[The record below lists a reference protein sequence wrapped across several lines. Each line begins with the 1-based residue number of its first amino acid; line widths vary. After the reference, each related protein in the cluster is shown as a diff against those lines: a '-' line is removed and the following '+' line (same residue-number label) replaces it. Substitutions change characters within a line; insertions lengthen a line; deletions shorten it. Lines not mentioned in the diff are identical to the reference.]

1 MPPLHVEATFH
12 TSLPQREGVTTIVLT
27 TLNVIGVLVGYMITM
42 LLARQLADDDF
53 EQYVGAIATLG
64 LLASLGEAGFGKY
77 GLRIVPVYVAG
88 DQPSPL
94 RGYLRFAYGGTLL
107 MSLLVGL
114 GVALMQI
121 PVLETNHRNVM
132 FLAIVSLPVVA
143 AAGVTIDLL
152 MAFQMATRATLIS
165 RVLVPLTTLAL
176 VGFTTIE
183 VGITPFRAVLCF
195 CIGSMV
201 GLIIAMSLLVG
212 RSRHYAEKVID
223 PSVRSTWARDSFS
236 YLVFYALIA
245 WLFRATLVVA
255 YHVPHQG
262 HEVAILAPAFET
274 GCLILLLAKATDKYY
289 QPTIALGIETSQ
301 WRRLTEMRRTRFW
314 VISTGVLMFLVVVI
328 FAGDE
333 ILMLYGERFSDSYVP
348 LCIVAFGSSVW
359 TLFSLSPTFLLFA
372 GERRTLL
379 SLLCIHAVGLV
390 VLLVLFFQ
398 AFGAA
403 GAAAAYAISISSFAI
418 SNLLFANRH
427 FRKLR
432 AQSMSRKRK
441 TRSPVA
447 SQNDS
452 QADRVPESKSPR

>member
-1 MPPLHVEATFH
+1 M
-12 TSLPQREGVTTIVLT
+12 TTILLT
-27 TLNVIGVLVGYMITM
+27 TLNVVGVLVGYIITM
-42 LLARQLADDDF
+42 LLARQLANDEF
-53 EQYVGAIATLG
+53 EQYIGAIATLG

-77 GLRIVPVYVAG
+77 GLRIVPVFVAG
-88 DQPSPL
+88 TQPSPL
-94 RGYLRFAYGGTLL
+94 RSYLRFALGGTLL

-114 GVALMQI
+114 GVAMIQA
-121 PVLETNHRNVM
+121 PMLETHQRNVM

-152 MAFQMATRATLIS
+152 MALQMATRATLVS
-165 RVLVPLTTLAL
+165 RVLVPLTTLWL
-176 VGFTTIE
+176 VGITTIE
-183 VGITPFRAVLCF
+183 MGITPFRAVLCF
-195 CIGSMV
+195 CAGSTV
-201 GLIIAMSLLVG
+201 GLIVGMLLLIG
-212 RSRHYAEKVID
+212 RSRHYANKSTD
-223 PSVRSTWARDSFS
+223 TSVLSTWARDSFS

-262 HEVAILAPAFET
+262 HQVAILAPAFET
-274 GCLILLLAKATDKYY
+274 GCLILLLAKATDKYF
-289 QPTIALGIETSQ
+289 QPMIALGLETSQ
-301 WRRLTEMRRTRFW
+301 WRRLTEMRRTRLW
-314 VISTGVLMFLVVVI
+314 VISSGVLIFLATVF

-333 ILMLYGERFSDSYVP
+333 ILMLYGERFAASYIP

-379 SLLCIHAVGLV
+379 SLLCIHAVSLV
-390 VLLVLFFQ
+390 VLLVLFFE

-403 GAAAAYAISISSFAI
+403 GAAAAYSISISSFAI

-432 AQSMSRKRK
+432 SRSMSRRK
-441 TRSPVA
+441 QGRGQLS
-447 SQNDS
+447 S
-452 QADRVPESKSPR
+452 RREPRPS

>member
-1 MPPLHVEATFH
+1 MAPLHVEPTVRD
-12 TSLPQREGVTTIVLT
+12 SVPRREGVTTVLLT
-27 TLNVIGVLVGYMITM
+27 TLNVVGVLVGYMITVV
-42 LLARQLADDDF
+42 LARQLAHDEF

-88 DQPSPL
+88 SQPSPL
-94 RGYLRFAYGGTLL
+94 RGYLRFAFGGTLL
-107 MSLLVGL
+107 MSLLVGVV
-114 GVALMQI
+114 VAMI
-121 PVLETNHRNVM
+121 ETPMLEEGHRNVM

-143 AAGVTIDLL
+143 AAGVSIDLL
-152 MAFQMATRATLIS
+152 MALQMATRATLIS
-165 RVLVPLTTLAL
+165 RVLVPLTTLWL
-176 VGFTTIE
+176 VGLTSIDF
-183 VGITPFRAVLCF
+183 GITPFRAVLCF
-195 CIGSMV
+195 CAGSMV
-201 GLIIAMSLLVG
+201 GLIVAMSLLIG
-212 RSRHYAEKVID
+212 RSRHYAD
-223 PSVRSTWARDSFS
+223 TATDTSVLSTWASDSFS
-236 YLVFYALIA
+236 YLVFYSLIA

-262 HEVAILAPAFET
+262 NQVAILAPAFET
-274 GCLILLLAKATDKYY
+274 GCLILILAKATDKYF

-301 WRRLTEMRRTRFW
+301 WHRLTEMRRTRFW
-314 VISTGVLMFLVVVI
+314 VISTGIALFLATVF

-333 ILMLYGERFSDSYVP
+333 ILMLYGERFAESYVP

-390 VLLVLFFQ
+390 VLLVLFFE

-432 AQSMSRKRK
+432 AQSANRKQQTRK
-441 TRSPVA
+441 PLQSLSDPNV
-447 SQNDS
+447 S
-452 QADRVPESKSPR
+452 